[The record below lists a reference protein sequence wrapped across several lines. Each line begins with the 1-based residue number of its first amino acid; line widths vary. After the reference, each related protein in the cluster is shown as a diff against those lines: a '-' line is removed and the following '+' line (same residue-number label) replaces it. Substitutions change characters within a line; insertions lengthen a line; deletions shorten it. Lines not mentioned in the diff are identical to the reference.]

1 MPDEQKGAAKPQQK
15 EEAQKGGQHGIKEL
29 LQKSEV
35 SLWLDHYDDIF
46 SDFDPRPYSE
56 RGISDDFLKEA
67 RKFTR
72 EVKSGGLELYFLVP
86 GNHRKAEDEAMIKKR
101 LREHFRKHAA
111 LLEEEYKHTIVKGV
125 MMAATGFLLLLIAA
139 TVDYYNGNEF
149 LWSAVMVVVEPA
161 GWFTVWNG
169 LDQILSKSKEKRPE
183 QEFYGKMTKA
193 DIRFNG
199 Y

>member
-1 MPDEQKGAAKPQQK
+1 MPEEQKSGQQV
-15 EEAQKGGQHGIKEL
+15 IKEL

-46 SDFDPRPYSE
+46 SDFDPRPYSQ

-67 RKFTR
+67 RKFTH
-72 EVKSGGLELYFLVP
+72 EVTSGGMELRFLVP
-86 GNHRKAEDEAMIKKR
+86 DNHRKAEDEAMIRKR
-101 LREHFRKHAA
+101 LREHFRKHAT
-111 LLEEEYKHTIVKGV
+111 LLEDEHARTIRKGA

-149 LWSAVMVVVEPA
+149 LWSVIMVVMEPA

-183 QEFYGKMTKA
+183 LEFYGKMAKA
-193 DIRFNG
+193 DIRFDG